1 MRGDSPTCRRKRTS
15 SGRKMSYVKLMSLCA
30 AAPGLT
36 GATCEA
42 VKKSTQPAMRIDEL
56 PSLYSRPQEHW
67 QRVEP
72 EQEAAVAG
80 PLEQSVASLREWAQP
95 YADQCQEVY
104 RSVEPTIDT
113 TVTTVSDVYHF
124 LTAPPP
130 DLYPSMAAVGFS
142 GLLGLYLAKG
152 NPRIV
157 VTTTTSFFLGAMT
170 RVKGEACGVSSGPHG
185 RVRLHVLP
193 SASGLPCQG
202 KPRLR
207 VLLGSAGS
215 RHRGDALERPALW
228 QKEA

>member
-1 MRGDSPTCRRKRTS
+1 
-15 SGRKMSYVKLMSLCA
+15 MSYVKLMSLCA

-95 YADQCQEVY
+95 YADQCQRARRTATGKAEEVY

-152 NPRIV
+152 SKVR
-157 VTTTTSFFLGAMT
+157 
-170 RVKGEACGVSSGPHG
+170 RVAFPVGLMAVCASMFYPQQAASLFKVSRDSAYSWVQRG
-185 RVRLHVLP
+185 RVAVETLWKDPP
-193 SASGLPCQG
+193 SGKKKPDKTERRESG
-202 KPRLR
+202 
-207 VLLGSAGS
+207 SS
-215 RHRGDALERPALW
+215 
-228 QKEA
+228 